1 MNDDIDV
8 PIIKVHEG
16 HPCLFHTNLWNA
28 NFAWL
33 LLSNHDPWSLY
44 GGNTLCCNPTFFEKL
59 PHSTTVCMP
68 PCGLCGWQVI
78 WWQLD
83 VRMGMPRLPL
93 IITYVFFT
101 CYLSSVSSL
110 QTQSCL
116 GCNWIFWF
124 ACGAPHH
131 NHPDYLHPTMGAHLL
146 CLESITHQDFQF
158 GLEGF
163 ELLLPSMVQ
172 GLPFFLTNF

>member
-68 PCGLCGWQVI
+68 PCGLCGWQAI

-93 IITYVFFT
+93 IITYVF
-101 CYLSSVSSL
+101 SL
-110 QTQSCL
+110 VICLKCLLYKLNHAWDAIESFDSHVVHHTITTLIISTQQWEHIC
-116 GCNWIFWF
+116 CVWN
-124 ACGAPHH
+124 P
-131 NHPDYLHPTMGAHLL
+131 
-146 CLESITHQDFQF
+146 
-158 GLEGF
+158 
-163 ELLLPSMVQ
+163 
-172 GLPFFLTNF
+172 